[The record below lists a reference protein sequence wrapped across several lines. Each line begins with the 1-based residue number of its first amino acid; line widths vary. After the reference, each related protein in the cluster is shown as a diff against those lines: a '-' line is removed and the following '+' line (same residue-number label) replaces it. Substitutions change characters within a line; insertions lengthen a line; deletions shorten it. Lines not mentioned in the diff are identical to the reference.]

1 MCFLHDSLAVV
12 VVSIVFSL
20 MWRRRRRTGIKSSA
34 TSKFRCHPSKRL
46 SAIIIIISFKASQ
59 GFMMICRCQK
69 WKIVPLISNAWPPKH
84 SSFKYF
90 HFLITHPCKILSVLI
105 KIYVR
110 EEFAHFVE
118 NETIKITQYNNP
130 QLLFS
135 RRKMPKFHCLLSH
148 QIFILSPV
156 ALWNGVLKN
165 GEILKR
171 NRDLFFLMRNAK
183 FLSSNLRKFFFL
195 LNWLSFNHFD
205 GCSLMEMK

>member
-20 MWRRRRRTGIKSSA
+20 MWRRRRRRTGIKSSA

-118 NETIKITQYNNP
+118 NETIKITQLCIYIIIHSCC
-130 QLLFS
+130 S
-135 RRKMPKFHCLLSH
+135 REEKCQNSTACSR
-148 QIFILSPV
+148 I
-156 ALWNGVLKN
+156 
-165 GEILKR
+165 
-171 NRDLFFLMRNAK
+171 K
-183 FLSSNLRKFFFL
+183 FLSFHPL
-195 LNWLSFNHFD
+195 L
-205 GCSLMEMK
+205 CEMVF